1 MNDHNIKKYLFD
13 LNNFDEPH
21 DHEEEEEVPPPPTVT
36 LLEEEYEA
44 TLKSTY
50 EEGFKAGVTQ
60 GNAETLESIEQKV
73 MLDIKA
79 LLGQIDV
86 FAQAEAERNRVFE
99 VEAVRMQV
107 SLLNKLYPLIEKKYG
122 EQQLT
127 DFVLSKLSTLPEG
140 KNNIEIAVHS
150 DRLETIKQKIEE
162 MVAQRDA
169 PNLMLSFK
177 ASNNMAETEIE
188 IRWDNGGAKRFFER
202 TKEQIEKNIANI
214 LAGKENLALNVQE
227 ETGEQESDQE
237 FGRVEE
243 AVIPEDTQ
251 ADKALEK
258 QDDTQ

>member
-21 DHEEEEEVPPPPTVT
+21 NHEEEEEAPPPPTVT

-50 EEGFKAGVTQ
+50 EGGFKAGVTQ

-79 LLGQIDV
+79 LLGQIES
-86 FAQAEAERNRVFE
+86 FARAEAERNRIFE

-107 SLLNKLYPLIEKKYG
+107 SLLNKLYPLIEKEYG

-127 DFVLSKLSTLPEG
+127 DFILGKLSALPED
-140 KNNIEIAVHS
+140 KNNIEIVVNP
-150 DRLETIKQKIEE
+150 DRLDIIKQKIEE
-162 MVAQRDA
+162 TMSQNDA
-169 PNLMLSFK
+169 PDLLLSFK
-177 ASNNMAETEIE
+177 TSNNMAGTEIE

-202 TKEQIEKNIANI
+202 TKEQIEKNIADI

-227 ETGEQESDQE
+227 DTHEQESDQE
-237 FGRVEE
+237 AERVEE
-243 AVIPEDTQ
+243 TVFPEDTQ

>member
-60 GNAETLESIEQKV
+60 GNAETLESIEQKM
-73 MLDIKA
+73 MLDIKT
-79 LLGQIDV
+79 LLGQIES
-86 FAQAEAERNRVFE
+86 FSRAEAERNRVFE
-99 VEAVRMQV
+99 VEAVRMQL
-107 SLLNKLYPLIEKKYG
+107 SLLNKLYPRIEKEYG

-127 DFVLSKLSTLPEG
+127 DFVLGKLSALPEDE
-140 KNNIEIAVHS
+140 NNIEIVVHP
-150 DRLETIKQKIEE
+150 DRLDIIKQKIEKT
-162 MVAQRDA
+162 MSQSDA
-169 PNLMLSFK
+169 PDLVLNFK
-177 ASNNMAETEIE
+177 ASNNMKETEIE
-188 IRWDNGGAKRFFER
+188 IRWNNGGAKRFFER
-202 TKEQIEKNIANI
+202 TKEQIEKNITDI

-227 ETGEQESDQE
+227 EVGEQES
-237 FGRVEE
+237 GRAEE
-243 AVIPEDTQ
+243 VVLPEDTQ